1 MTLRGAA
8 EPLPDD
14 PYNRREDEIQV
25 MREPDVSS
33 VRSRFEVNGE
43 GADVSLLGP

>member
-14 PYNRREDEIQV
+14 PNNRPEDEIQV
-25 MREPDVSS
+25 MREPNVSM
-33 VRSRFEVNGE
+33 VRSLSKVDGE
-43 GADVSLLGP
+43 GA